1 MPTATPSELTLS
13 QIWNA
18 QWLASP
24 LRLIDDRELRV
35 IYRGVWT
42 HGLGPDFS
50 NAYIDIDGQLL
61 RGAVELHR
69 SASDWFTHSHHLDPA
84 YNEVVLHVVW
94 QDDSREPVRRND
106 GATVPTLLLSDYLPG
121 PLEDFA
127 GNPTLR
133 PLGAIGFDYC
143 APTVA
148 AANPAA
154 LRNVW
159 ERAGDERMRLKTEA
173 VAARLAGEPPA
184 QTLYTLLLDALGYTR
199 NREPMRAIAERLP
212 YDHLDARLIGRDAE
226 ERFERAAGLLLGLAG
241 FLPLSPHEQ
250 ESAEVNPE
258 QVVRVEHAWR
268 TLGAAWRGIE
278 VPPSSWTLA
287 RIRPAAHPIRRL
299 LAMAT
304 ILARLSD
311 GLVEDFCARLE
322 HNDAYGTLQD
332 WLIEE
337 NRYLGR
343 AHAHEV
349 IVNVLVPCALA
360 YGDLTEQADMTE
372 RATDLWA
379 ALPAGQGNAVIKR
392 MVAQVCGDHQQR
404 VRSARAEQGLL
415 HLHATGCRAMR
426 CFECPVAHLEILS
439 TSLSSHG

>member
-1 MPTATPSELTLS
+1 MPSAAPSEMTLS

-18 QWLASP
+18 QWLALP
-24 LRLIDDRELRV
+24 LRLTDGRELRIV
-35 IYRGVWT
+35 YRGVWT

-69 SASDWFTHSHHLDPA
+69 NASDWSAHGHQLDPA

-94 QDDSREPVRRND
+94 QDDAPESVRRND
-106 GATVPTLLLSDYLPG
+106 GATVPTLLLPDHLPG

-127 GNPTLR
+127 GNPILR

-148 AANPAA
+148 SNNPTA
-154 LRNVW
+154 LRTVW
-159 ERAGDERMRLKTEA
+159 ERAGDERMRFKSDA
-173 VAARLAGEPPA
+173 VAARLASEPPA
-184 QTLYTLLLDALGYTR
+184 QTLYALLLDALGYTR

-212 YDHLDARLIGRDAE
+212 YDHLDARLIGRRAE
-226 ERFERAAGLLLGLAG
+226 ERFERAAGLLLGVGG

-250 ESAEVNPE
+250 ELAELNAE
-258 QVVRVEHAWR
+258 QVAQMEDHWR
-268 TLGAAWRGIE
+268 QLGSAWRGIE

-287 RIRPAAHPIRRL
+287 RVRPAAHPIRRL
-299 LAMAT
+299 LALAT
-304 ILARLSD
+304 ILARLSA
-311 GLVEDFCARLE
+311 GLVEDFCARLDYV
-322 HNDAYGTLQD
+322 NAYDELQA
-332 WLIEE
+332 WLTED

-343 AHAHEV
+343 AHAHEM
-349 IVNVLVPCALA
+349 IVNVLVPFALA
-360 YGDLTEQADMTE
+360 YGDLTEQAEMTE

-379 ALPAGQGNAVIKR
+379 ALPAGQGNAVIAR
-392 MVAQVCGDHQQR
+392 MVAQVCGDHPQR

-426 CFECPVAHLEILS
+426 CFECPIAQLEILS
-439 TSLSSHG
+439 TSKT